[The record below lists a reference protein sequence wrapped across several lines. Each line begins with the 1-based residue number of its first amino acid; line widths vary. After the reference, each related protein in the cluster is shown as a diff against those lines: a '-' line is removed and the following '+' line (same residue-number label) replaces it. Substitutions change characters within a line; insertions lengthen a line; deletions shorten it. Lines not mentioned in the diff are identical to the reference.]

1 MTNLVLARPRVL
13 PPKGL
18 LLAIVGQFPL
28 LIAAWP
34 LRPTAAELLAGSVL
48 FVLGIVLNIWAERLF
63 RRNDVGV
70 CPFSRVPLLIDRGP
84 YRLTRNPMYLG
95 LACLNMGLT
104 LLSGVLANLWSSI
117 AFLIW
122 LHYAYVLPE
131 ETFLRNQLGST
142 FCTYAQRVPR
152 WIRLA

>member
-1 MTNLVLARPRVL
+1 
-13 PPKGL
+13 
-18 LLAIVGQFPL
+18 
-28 LIAAWP
+28 
-34 LRPTAAELLAGSVL
+34 
-48 FVLGIVLNIWAERLF
+48 
-63 RRNDVGV
+63 
-70 CPFSRVPLLIDRGP
+70 
-84 YRLTRNPMYLG
+84 MYLG

-142 FCTYAQRVPR
+142 FYTYAQRVPR